1 MTKPV
6 ITPGTVQKPKLPEGT
21 IVMHFMPKDVLIYVR
36 QWAAS
41 IKKSDQHSEAE
52 KAMAEDIATMVA
64 IASKNMTRIA
74 APTES
79 ETTKQSNNER
89 KEV

>member
-6 ITPGTVQKPKLPEGT
+6 LIPGTVQKPKLPEGT
-21 IVMHFMPKDVLIYVR
+21 IVMHYTPDVVLNYTR
-36 QWAAS
+36 KWAAS
-41 IKKSDQHSEAE
+41 IKKSDQHSDAE

-74 APTES
+74 VPTES
-79 ETTKQSNNER
+79 ETIKTK
-89 KEV
+89 